1 MANTETNGN
10 AAAYTVPMVKI
21 FAKGVI
27 LIPCNKIKRGGF
39 AREELPEELRIQLD
53 FLDDAQYH
61 LLLILVGI
69 ILQFGILDVQRET
82 LLTSTFDPDHFDKN
96 DFPDPFA
103 MQVVASVVTL
113 YALLGFYQQGQSVV
127 TQTEAAGADACP
139 AEISAS
145 LNLIVI
151 LVALVRFGL
160 LLDTQTQ
167 AAQAEETPLE
177 LEATIDE
184 I

>member
-1 MANTETNGN
+1 MIQRDIMNRKDAL
-10 AAAYTVPMVKI
+10 PQ
-21 FAKGVI
+21 
-27 LIPCNKIKRGGF
+27 
-39 AREELPEELRIQLD
+39 ELQAQLD
-53 FLDDAQYH
+53 LLDDAQYN

-69 ILQFGILDVQRET
+69 IMQFGILDVQRET
-82 LLTSTFDPDHFDKN
+82 LLASTLCPEQFDKN

-113 YALLGFYQQGQSVV
+113 YALLGFYQQGQTVAE
-127 TQTEAAGADACP
+127 QTAASGADACP

-145 LNLIVI
+145 LNLIII

-160 LLDTQTQ
+160 LLESRSP
-167 AAQAEETPLE
+167 QAEAKETPLE
-177 LEATIDE
+177 LEATLDE